1 MPRFSVIIPTHNRA
15 HVLRD
20 AVDSVLAQTLSD
32 YEILVVDDGST
43 DDTASLLAQY
53 GGRIRFVY
61 QDNAGPAAARNRG
74 LEMARGRFIAF
85 LDSDDAW
92 APWTIETLAR
102 AAEQFGSPALV
113 AGRGASWA
121 SRPKVHREAL
131 QCRRSENFLAASRAQ
146 SAFCGMPGLAIRAD
160 VLREAGGFRQRLRAA
175 EDQDLCLRLGEAVG
189 FVQIDAPILF
199 FQRTDLEHLSGH
211 VGHAIDAVDVVIEG
225 ERQGSYPGGTE
236 LARTRRAMICALA
249 RRTAVM
255 CSRVGEVE
263 AALRIYRRCFAWH
276 LALQRWRF
284 LLGFPFLIAR
294 SAMRRA

>member
-15 HVLRD
+15 PVVRD
-20 AVDSVLAQTLSD
+20 AIESVLTQTLSD
-32 YEILVVDDGST
+32 YEIIVVDDGST
-43 DDTASLLAQY
+43 DDTAALLKEY
-53 GGRIRFVY
+53 KGRLTCAY
-61 QDNAGPAAARNRG
+61 QQNAGAAAARNRG
-74 LEMARGRFIAF
+74 IEMARGRFIAF

-92 APWTIETLAR
+92 APWTIETLAC
-102 AAEQFGSPALV
+102 AVEQFGSPALV

-121 SRPKVHREAL
+121 SRPQVRREAL
-131 QCRRSENFLAASRAQ
+131 QCRSSQNFLAASRAQ
-146 SAFCGMPGLAIRAD
+146 SAFYGMPGLAIRAD
-160 VLREAGGFRQRLRAA
+160 VLRTAGGFRERLRTA
-175 EDQDLCLRLGEAVG
+175 EDQDLCLRLGDAIG
-189 FVQIDAPILF
+189 FVQIDAPIVF

-225 ERQGSYPGGTE
+225 ERQGRYPGGTE

-255 CSRVGEVE
+255 CSRAGKAA

-276 LALQRWRF
+276 VALQRWRF
-284 LLGFPFLIAR
+284 LLGFPLLIAR

>member
-1 MPRFSVIIPTHNRA
+1 MPRFSVIIPTYNRA

-20 AVDSVLAQTLSD
+20 AVDSVLAQSLSD

-61 QDNAGPAAARNRG
+61 QENAGPAAARNRG

-92 APWTIETLAR
+92 APWTIETFAR
-102 AAEQFGSPALV
+102 AVEQFDSPALV
-113 AGRGASWA
+113 AGRGASWT
-121 SRPKVHREAL
+121 SRPQVQREAF
-131 QCRRSENFLAASRAQ
+131 QCRSSENFLAASGAR
-146 SAFCGMPGLAIRAD
+146 SAFFGMPGLAIRAD
-160 VLREAGGFRQRLRAA
+160 VLRTAGGFRQRLRAA
-175 EDQDLCLRLGEAVG
+175 EDQDLCLRLGDAVG
-189 FVQIDAPILF
+189 FVQIDFPIVF

-211 VGHAIDAVDVVIEG
+211 VGHAVDAVNVVIEG

-255 CSRVGEVE
+255 CSRAGE
-263 AALRIYRRCFAWH
+263 AAAALHIYRRCFTWH

-284 LLGFPFLIAR
+284 LLGFPLLIAR
-294 SAMRRA
+294 AAMRRA

>member
-1 MPRFSVIIPTHNRA
+1 MPTFSVIIPTHNRA

-53 GGRIRFVY
+53 GWRIRFVY
-61 QDNAGPAAARNRG
+61 QENAGPAAARNRG

-102 AAEQFGSPALV
+102 AVEQFDSPALV
-113 AGRGASWA
+113 AGRGTSWT
-121 SRPKVHREAL
+121 SRPQVHREAF
-131 QCRRSENFLAASRAQ
+131 QCRSSENFLAASRAH
-146 SAFCGMPGLAIRAD
+146 SAFFGMPGLAIRAD
-160 VLREAGGFRQRLRAA
+160 VLRTVGGFRHRLRAA
-175 EDQDLCLRLGEAVG
+175 EDQDLCLRLGDAVG

-225 ERQGSYPGGTE
+225 ERQGSYPGGTG

-255 CSRVGEVE
+255 CSRAGEAA
-263 AALRIYRRCFAWH
+263 AALRIYWRCFAWH
-276 LALQRWRF
+276 VALQRWRF
-284 LLGFPFLIAR
+284 LLGFPLLIAR